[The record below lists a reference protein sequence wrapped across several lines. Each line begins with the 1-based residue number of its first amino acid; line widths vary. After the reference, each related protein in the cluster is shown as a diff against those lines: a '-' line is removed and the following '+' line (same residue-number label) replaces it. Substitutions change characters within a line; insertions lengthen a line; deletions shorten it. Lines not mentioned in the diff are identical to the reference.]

1 MSEQSNTPKSSSAVS
16 GAPSEASSVSDSE
29 KSSPPASRSKS
40 LLRLGA
46 LALVLVIVAIIALRT
61 GLLDLRDSEKLLAV
75 IERARAVPYIHVVFV
90 LVYIVVATF
99 GLPATPVTLAGGI
112 LFGTGLGSLLNWLGA
127 TLGATGTYLLARLVG
142 GDALRGLL
150 GGQAA
155 RLDLLAGQQGF
166 STLFRLRLLPVIPF
180 NALSFTAALSGI
192 GIRPYVAA
200 TGLGILPGTIIYT
213 YFAGSLVSGVSG
225 ASGTARMNLIIA
237 SVLLLTL
244 SFLPTIVAKVRGS
257 KSAPA
262 EAPPESA
269 S

>member
-1 MSEQSNTPKSSSAVS
+1 MKDQSMTA
-16 GAPSEASSVSDSE
+16 ASSPAASAT
-29 KSSPPASRSKS
+29 SSPASPASPASPPTSRSKS
-40 LLRLGA
+40 WLRLGA
-46 LALVLVIVAIIALRT
+46 LVLLLIIVAVVATRT
-61 GLLDLRDSEKLLAV
+61 GLLDLRDPETLLAA
-75 IERARAVPYIHVVFV
+75 IDKARAVPYVHVLFV

-99 GLPATPVTLAGGI
+99 GLPATPFTLAGGI

-155 RLDLLAGQQGF
+155 RLDLLAGKQGF

-213 YFAGSLVSGVSG
+213 YFAGSLVGGVSG
-225 ASGTARMNLIIA
+225 ASSAARTNLIIA

-244 SFLPTIVAKVRGS
+244 SFLPTIVARIRGKKV
-257 KSAPA
+257 AA
-262 EAPPESA
+262 
-269 S
+269 